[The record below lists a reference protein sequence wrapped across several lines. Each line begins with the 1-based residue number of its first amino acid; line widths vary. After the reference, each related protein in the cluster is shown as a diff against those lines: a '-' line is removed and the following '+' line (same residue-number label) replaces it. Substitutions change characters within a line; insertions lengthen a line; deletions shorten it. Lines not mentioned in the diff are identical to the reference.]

1 MVMLISRISNI
12 NIKIHSIYFIFLL
25 ISLLLC
31 LVLTFRTSNIILFYV
46 IFEASLIPT
55 FILIL
60 GWGNQP
66 ERFQAGI
73 YIIIYTVIASLPLLV
88 VFLIW
93 SIKIG
98 RTSIHILC
106 LYNSN
111 WVTSGLWAFF
121 LIFAF
126 SVKLPTYLVHLWL
139 PKAHVE
145 ASVAGSIIFA
155 AILLKLGGYDL
166 LRVVS
171 KIRNLLPALIPF
183 LVRWSLSGGAIIAVL
198 CVFQNDIKLLIELSS
213 VAHIEVVIKGVL
225 TLSSWGINGA
235 QFIIVGHG
243 FFSSGLFCI
252 ANIAY
257 ERTGSRSFFYYQRP
271 ANYTTCNKNS
281 MIYVMHL

>member
-1 MVMLISRISNI
+1 MFIFLSFIVKHDQEWFLSYSRLRLNTLSFSLISLSVFIKMVMLISRISNI

-121 LIFAF
+121 SYLCFL
-126 SVKLPTYLVHLWL
+126 SKTTYL
-139 PKAHVE
+139 
-145 ASVAGSIIFA
+145 
-155 AILLKLGGYDL
+155 
-166 LRVVS
+166 
-171 KIRNLLPALIPF
+171 
-183 LVRWSLSGGAIIAVL
+183 
-198 CVFQNDIKLLIELSS
+198 LSS
-213 VAHIEVVIKGVL
+213 FM
-225 TLSSWGINGA
+225 T
-235 QFIIVGHG
+235 
-243 FFSSGLFCI
+243 
-252 ANIAY
+252 
-257 ERTGSRSFFYYQRP
+257 P
-271 ANYTTCNKNS
+271 
-281 MIYVMHL
+281 